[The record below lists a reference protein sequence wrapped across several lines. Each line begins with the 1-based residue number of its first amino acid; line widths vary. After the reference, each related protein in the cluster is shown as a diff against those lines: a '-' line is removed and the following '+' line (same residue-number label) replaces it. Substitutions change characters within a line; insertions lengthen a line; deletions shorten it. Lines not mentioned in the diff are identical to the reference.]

1 MPVKDIFTKLKTSIV
16 GTKTVSIDTNLDNAI
31 KDISSFKTQSGQMGY
46 IELLKSLISKQ
57 SDFNLGSQRFMQHGG
72 APSPAM
78 YGQANRLMRY
88 KSYHAIF
95 SNISYCYRALT
106 VLVDNI
112 ISPDDITKQSLEIKP
127 KSYLESEI
135 ETESKTELVKEVVK
149 QTKLEQNIDLIVKNV
164 LAYGDFFVEIGSSKT
179 ALVSRAYLVE
189 SYGNEYAQNEAIDIL
204 NIKSDDDEN
213 NVRIMMDYT
222 SFNESSN
229 DTKDEKMDIS
239 DIKLMMHDPRN
250 VIKLQSEMFPI
261 CFGYLVFPKYVMS
274 HTNQLSDQAIND
286 ICISILKNLEQRIPE
301 MKEFKDNKE
310 LRDIIATI
318 ARGTEYGLGRQVQIR
333 FVPADKMQHFRIP
346 STKYYP
352 YGESIIDP
360 VTFLGKVLIALETA
374 LTIQRLSRST
384 EKFKIGVELGL
395 PRDAR
400 KIIDGMREQFKRRKI
415 SIDSFGTVDT
425 IPSMITTFEDI
436 YIPQKDGKPF
446 VDIGTFNE
454 GRVDVRS
461 KVDELKFVRDS
472 LVAALGVPPPLIG
485 IEENASMKATLAE
498 ENILFARTII
508 SHQKY
513 LTNQINDLIQKIFQL
528 IDPESSL
535 TLLDNVSIAF
545 PTPRSLQ
552 FELLSRRMNDTIN
565 LIESLERIGIPKE
578 YSKKKY
584 LQDIDWNDVENF
596 QIDSDIEKKLGIA
609 PKEEAG
615 FGFGGGFEIGGT
627 PGVVGAVPPQQGA
640 Y

>member
-1 MPVKDIFTKLKTSIV
+1 MSIKDTFTKLKTSIV
-16 GTKTVSIDTNLDNAI
+16 GTKTVSIDTSLDNAI
-31 KDISSFKTQSGQMGY
+31 KDISAFKNQSGQMGY

-57 SDFNLGSQRFMQHGG
+57 SDFNLGSQKFMQHGG

-95 SNISYCYRALT
+95 SNISYAYRALT

-112 ISPDDITKQSLEIKP
+112 ISPDDITKQSLDIKP

-164 LAYGDFFVEIGSSKT
+164 LAFGDFFVEIGSSKT
-179 ALVSRAYLVE
+179 ALISRAYLVE
-189 SYGNEYAQNEAIDIL
+189 SYGNESIRSEAVDIL
-204 NIKSDDDEN
+204 NIKDKEN
-213 NVRIMMDYT
+213 DVKIMMDYT

-229 DTKDEKMDIS
+229 DSKNEEMNIS

-261 CFGYLVFPKYVMS
+261 CFGYLVFPKYATS
-274 HTNQLSDQAIND
+274 HTSQLSDQAIND
-286 ICISILKNLEQRIPE
+286 ICTSILKNLEQRIPD
-301 MKEFKDNKE
+301 MKEFRDNKE
-310 LRDIIATI
+310 LKDIIATI
-318 ARGTEYGLGRQVQIR
+318 ARGTEYGLGRHVQIR

-360 VTFLGKVLIALETA
+360 VVFLGKVLIALETA

-384 EKFKIGVELGL
+384 EKFKIGVEIGL

-400 KIIDGMREQFKRRKI
+400 KIIEGMKEQFRKRKI
-415 SIDSFGTVDT
+415 SMDSFGTVDT

-454 GRVDVRS
+454 GRVDIRS

-513 LTNQINDLIQKIFQL
+513 LTNQVNDLIQKIFQL

-545 PTPRSLQ
+545 PTPKSLQ
-552 FELLSRRMNDTIN
+552 FELMSRRMNDTIN

-609 PKEEAG
+609 PPEEAG
-615 FGFGGGFEIGGT
+615 FGGGGFAIGGAQGM
-627 PGVVGAVPPQQGA
+627 PGVVPPPQGA

>member
-1 MPVKDIFTKLKTSIV
+1 MSSVKDIFTKLKTSIV
-16 GTKTVSIDTNLDNAI
+16 GTKTVSIDTSLDNAI
-31 KDISSFKTQSGQMGY
+31 KDVSSFRNQSGQLGY

-57 SDFNLGSQRFMQHGG
+57 SDFNLGSQKFMQHGG

-95 SNISYCYRALT
+95 SNISYAFRALT

-112 ISPDDITKQSLEIKP
+112 ISPDDITKQSLDIKP

-149 QTKLEQNIDLIVKNV
+149 HTKLEQNIDLIVKNV
-164 LAYGDFFVEIGSSKT
+164 LAFGDFFVEIGTAKT
-179 ALVSRAYLVE
+179 ALISRAYLVE
-189 SYGNEYAQNEAIDIL
+189 SYDNESIKSEAVDIL
-204 NIKSDDDEN
+204 NIKDNEN
-213 NVRIMMDYT
+213 NVKIMMDYS
-222 SFNESSN
+222 SFNEASN
-229 DTKDEKMDIS
+229 DSKNEQIDIH

-261 CFGYLVFPKYVMS
+261 CFGYLVFPKYATS
-274 HTNQLSDQAIND
+274 HSNQLSDQAIND
-286 ICISILKNLEQRIPE
+286 ICISILKNLEQRIPD
-301 MKEFKDNKE
+301 MKEFRDNKE
-310 LRDIIATI
+310 LKDIIATI
-318 ARGTEYGLGRQVQIR
+318 ARGTEYGLGRNVQIR

-360 VTFLGKVLIALETA
+360 VVFLGKVLIALETA

-384 EKFKIGVELGL
+384 EKIKIGVEIGL
-395 PRDAR
+395 PRDAK
-400 KIIDGMREQFKRRKI
+400 KIIEGMKEQLRKRKI

-436 YIPQKDGKPF
+436 YVPQKDGKPF
-446 VDIGTFNE
+446 VDISSFNE
-454 GRVDVRS
+454 GRVDIRS

-472 LVAALGVPPPLIG
+472 LVAALGVPPPLIA

-498 ENILFARTII
+498 ENILFARTIV

-513 LTNQINDLIQKIFQL
+513 LTHQMNDLIQKIFQL

-545 PTPRSLQ
+545 PTPKSLQ
-552 FELLSRRMNDTIN
+552 FELMSRRMNDTIN

-584 LQDIDWNDVENF
+584 LQDIDWNEVDNF

-609 PKEEAG
+609 PPEEIG
-615 FGFGGGFEIGGT
+615 FAGGFAIGGAQGM
-627 PGVVGAVPPQQGA
+627 PGAVPPPQGA